1 MGYLVSDAAA
11 GSTAARTMQQN
22 VYAAPYDQQNI
33 AADAE
38 SKQIRLQTDQA
49 NLDKTK
55 LSNLISDSD
64 FKIAEDS
71 RDKLKQ
77 MAQTPKFKAAEDA
90 EKLKMMGNVQAE
102 TGDVKGFSD
111 TMGKAS
117 IFEARDIAKSG
128 KEMEDQIANIGRA
141 ASNIKFI
148 DPEDLPQAQKDAID
162 KHIGKEAF
170 ANMDLPTKQAA
181 LENLMYNAS
190 GKLQQQKMENDLKK
204 AQMAA
209 DSRLRTAEIAAQWH
223 MAMRMGRGNG
233 DSDRMSARES
243 RQELSMMKTLSQ
255 LDDGEKQ
262 RTKLEGIRDA
272 AKVRVDEGRLFGLVG
287 ASDST
292 TAAYTSANKAVMD
305 FEKGLIQKRED
316 VVKLF
321 APGDNRTRMMKELS
335 IQKATYGMQAA
346 EQRGEAPEAD
356 APKANTPKAP
366 AAPKAEQKNA
376 GADFNSK
383 WATLKSG
390 ETLTGPDGKT
400 YTKK

>member
-22 VYAAPYDQQNI
+22 VYSAPYDQQNI

-38 SKQIRLQTDQA
+38 SKQLRLQTDQA

-55 LSNLISDSD
+55 LSNLISDSE
-64 FKIAEDS
+64 FKASTDS
-71 RDKLKQ
+71 KDKLKQ
-77 MAQTPKFKAAEDA
+77 MAQTPQFKAADDA

-102 TGDVKGFSD
+102 TGDVKGYSD

-117 IFEARDIAKSG
+117 LFEARDIAKAG

-141 ASNIKFI
+141 ASNIKFMNP
-148 DPEDLPQAQKDAID
+148 DDLPQAQKDAID

-170 ANMDLPTKQAA
+170 AAMDTPTKQAA
-181 LENLMYNAS
+181 LENLMFNAS

-204 AQMAA
+204 AQMAS

-223 MAMRMGRGNG
+223 MAMRMGGG
-233 DSDRMSARES
+233 GGGSSDKMSARES
-243 RQELSMMKTLSQ
+243 RQELSMMKTLAQ

-272 AKVRVDEGRLFGLVG
+272 AKVRVDEGRLFGMMG

-292 TAAYTSANKAVMD
+292 TAAYTAANKAVTD
-305 FEKGLIQKRED
+305 FEKCLVQKKED

-321 APGDNRTRMMKELS
+321 APGDNRTRMMQELS
-335 IQKATYGMQAA
+335 IQKAAYGVQA
-346 EQRGEAPEAD
+346 EQQRGEAPKAD
-356 APKANTPKAP
+356 TPKAP